1 MSKDSLTR
9 ITKYIGKYKGYVFGA
24 FIAAILSVVSSLI
37 GPMLV
42 GKSID
47 HMIGIGA
54 VDFGAIIKILIA
66 LALIYAVGI
75 LFVWLL
81 TYLTNCI
88 SYQTVNDMRHQ
99 LIDKVNTLPLKFYD
113 TNPHG
118 DTISRFTNDMD
129 AISDGMLQGISTLLT
144 GTVTI
149 IGAIGFMLYIS
160 PIMTV
165 VVLLSAPASFLMAR
179 FITKRSQQMFKA
191 QAKSLG
197 KLNGYVEE
205 IIGEQKVVKAF
216 NYEERSFIEFEEIN
230 NTLYSSGVKSQ
241 FYGSLSG
248 PTTRLVNNIT
258 FIAIGVIGSILAI
271 LGKLTVGDIS
281 SFLIYSNLFAKP
293 FNDITGVFTQLQSAV
308 ASAQRIFY
316 ILDMPSEK
324 PDDKD
329 AKSIKHSQGDI
340 NFNNVNFSYAP
351 DHPLIT
357 NFNLNVKPGSRIAIV
372 GRTGAGKTTLANLLM
387 RFYDVDSGSIS
398 VDGIDIKAISRD
410 SLRCSFGM
418 VLQDTWLF
426 SDSIRDNIAYGKPDA
441 TDEEVIAAAKAA
453 DAHGFIKCLPNGYN
467 TLISDAGENLS
478 QGQKQLLTI
487 ARVML
492 VDPPMLILDEATSN
506 IDTRTEIRIQKAFL
520 KMMEGRTSFV
530 IAHRLSTIREADLI
544 LVLDNGNIVESGTHN
559 QLLKNG
565 SYYEKLYNASVQRKF
580 FNCRKISL
588 PLRVSTRLDICS
600 PTENRSGTR
609 HL

>member
-1 MSKDSLTR
+1 MNKDTLTR
-9 ITKYIGKYKGYVFGA
+9 ILKYISKYKFYVFSA
-24 FIAAILSVVSSLI
+24 LIAAIFSVVSSLI
-37 GPMLV
+37 GPMLI

-47 HMIGIGA
+47 HMAGIGE
-54 VDFGAIIKILIA
+54 VDFGAIFKTLIV
-66 LALIYAVGI
+66 LAIVYAVGN

-81 TYLTNCI
+81 TYLANRI

-99 LIDKVNTLPLKFYD
+99 LIDKINTLPLKFYD
-113 TNPHG
+113 SNAHG
-118 DTISRFTNDMD
+118 DTISCFINDMD
-129 AISDGMLQGISTLLT
+129 AISDGMLQGISALLT
-144 GTVTI
+144 GIVTI
-149 IGAIGFMLYIS
+149 IGAIAFMLYIS

-191 QAKSLG
+191 QAESLG
-197 KLNGYVEE
+197 KLNGYIEE
-205 IIGEQKVVKAF
+205 IIGGQKVVQAF
-216 NYEERSFIEFEEIN
+216 NYEEHSFKEFEKIN

-258 FIAIGVIGSILAI
+258 YIAIGVIGSILAI

-293 FNDITGVFTQLQSAV
+293 FNDITGVFTQIQSAV

-316 ILDMPSEK
+316 ILDIPSEK
-324 PDDKD
+324 PDGKD
-329 AKSIKHSQGDI
+329 SINIKHSQGAI
-340 NFNNVNFSYAP
+340 SFNSVNFSY
-351 DHPLIT
+351 DLHHPLIT
-357 NFNLNVKPGSRIAIV
+357 NFNLNVKPGTRIAIV
-372 GRTGAGKTTLANLLM
+372 GQTGAGKTTLVNLLM
-387 RFYDVDSGSIS
+387 RFYDVDSGSIT
-398 VDGIDIKAISRD
+398 VDGIDIKTIARD
-410 SLRCSFGM
+410 DLRCNFGM
-418 VLQDTWLF
+418 VLQDSWLF
-426 SDSIRDNIAYGKPDA
+426 SGSIRDNIAYGKPDA

-453 DAHGFIKCLPNGYN
+453 GVHGFIKCLPNGYN

-492 VDPPMLILDEATSN
+492 VNPPMLILDEATSN
-506 IDTRTEIRIQKAFL
+506 IDTRTEIHIQKAFL
-520 KMMEGRTSFV
+520 KMIEGRTSFV

-565 SYYEKLYNASVQRKF
+565 SYYGKLYNSQFAPV
-580 FNCRKISL
+580 
-588 PLRVSTRLDICS
+588 
-600 PTENRSGTR
+600 
-609 HL
+609 

>member
-1 MSKDSLTR
+1 MSKDTLTR
-9 ITKYIGKYKGYVFGA
+9 ILRYMGKYKGYVFIA
-24 FIAAILSVVSSLI
+24 FIAAILSVVSSLM
-37 GPMLV
+37 GPMLI

-47 HMIGIGA
+47 RMMGVGG
-54 VDFGAIIKILIA
+54 VDFAAIFRILIL
-66 LALIYAVGI
+66 LAIVYATGN

-81 TYLTNCI
+81 TYLANLI
-88 SYQTVNDMRHQ
+88 SYRTVNDMRHQ
-99 LIDKVNTLPLKFYD
+99 LIDKINTLPLKFYD
-113 TNPHG
+113 SNAHG
-118 DTISRFTNDMD
+118 DTISCFINDMD

-144 GTVTI
+144 GIVTI
-149 IGAIGFMLYIS
+149 IGAIAFMMYIS

-165 VVLLSAPASFLMAR
+165 VVLLSAPASFMMAR
-179 FITKRSQQMFKA
+179 FITKRSQKMFKT
-191 QAKSLG
+191 QAESLG
-197 KLNGYVEE
+197 KLNGYIEE
-205 IIGEQKVVKAF
+205 IIGGQKVVQAF
-216 NYEERSFIEFEEIN
+216 NYEERSFKEFKKIN

-258 FIAIGVIGSILAI
+258 YIAIGVIGSILSI

-293 FNDITGVFTQLQSAV
+293 FNDITGVFTQIQSAV

-324 PDDKD
+324 PDGKD
-329 AKSIKHSQGDI
+329 SINIKHSQGAI
-340 NFNNVNFSYAP
+340 SFNDVNFSYNP
-351 DHPLIT
+351 KQPLIT
-357 NFNLNVKPGSRIAIV
+357 NFNLEVKPGTRVAIV
-372 GRTGAGKTTLANLLM
+372 GQTGAGKTTIVNLLM
-387 RFYDVDSGSIS
+387 RFYDIDSGSIT
-398 VDGIDIKAISRD
+398 VDGIDIKTIARED
-410 SLRCSFGM
+410 LRCSFGM
-418 VLQDTWLF
+418 VLQDSWLF
-426 SDSIRDNIAYGKPDA
+426 SGSIGENIAYGKPEA
-441 TDEEVIAAAKAA
+441 TDEEVIAAAKASG
-453 DAHGFIKCLPNGYN
+453 AHDFIKCLPKGYD

-506 IDTRTEIRIQKAFL
+506 IDTRTEIHIQKAFL

-544 LVLDNGNIVESGTHN
+544 LVLDNGNVVESGTHN

-565 SYYEKLYNASVQRKF
+565 SYYEKLYNSQFAPV
-580 FNCRKISL
+580 
-588 PLRVSTRLDICS
+588 
-600 PTENRSGTR
+600 
-609 HL
+609 

>member
-1 MSKDSLTR
+1 MSKDTLTR
-9 ITKYIGKYKGYVFGA
+9 ILRYMGKYKGYVFIA
-24 FIAAILSVVSSLI
+24 FIAAILSVVSSLM
-37 GPMLV
+37 GPMLI

-47 HMIGIGA
+47 RMMGVGG
-54 VDFGAIIKILIA
+54 VDFAAIFKILIL
-66 LALIYAVGI
+66 LAIVYATGN

-81 TYLTNCI
+81 TYLANLI
-88 SYQTVNDMRHQ
+88 SYRTVNDMRHQ
-99 LIDKVNTLPLKFYD
+99 LIDKINTLPLKFYD
-113 TNPHG
+113 SNAHG
-118 DTISRFTNDMD
+118 DTISCFINDMD

-144 GTVTI
+144 GIVTI
-149 IGAIGFMLYIS
+149 IGAIAFMMYIS

-179 FITKRSQQMFKA
+179 FITKRSQQMFKT
-191 QAKSLG
+191 QAESLG
-197 KLNGYVEE
+197 KLNGYIEE
-205 IIGEQKVVKAF
+205 IIGGQKVVQAF
-216 NYEERSFIEFEEIN
+216 NYEERSFKEFKKIN

-258 FIAIGVIGSILAI
+258 YIAIGVIGSILSI

-293 FNDITGVFTQLQSAV
+293 FNDITGVFTQIQSAV

-324 PDDKD
+324 PDGKD
-329 AKSIKHSQGDI
+329 SINIKHSQGAI
-340 NFNNVNFSYAP
+340 SFNDVNFSYNP
-351 DHPLIT
+351 KQPLIT
-357 NFNLNVKPGSRIAIV
+357 NFNLEVRPGTRVAIV
-372 GRTGAGKTTLANLLM
+372 GQTGAGKTTIVNLLM
-387 RFYDVDSGSIS
+387 RFYDIDSGSIT
-398 VDGIDIKAISRD
+398 VDGIDIKTIARED
-410 SLRCSFGM
+410 LRCSFGM
-418 VLQDTWLF
+418 VLQDSWLF
-426 SDSIRDNIAYGKPDA
+426 SGSIGENIAYGKPEA
-441 TDEEVIAAAKAA
+441 TDEEVIAAAKASG
-453 DAHGFIKCLPNGYN
+453 AHDFIKCLPKGYD

-506 IDTRTEIRIQKAFL
+506 IDTRTEIHIQKAFL

-544 LVLDNGNIVESGTHN
+544 LVLDNGNVVESGTHN

-565 SYYEKLYNASVQRKF
+565 SYYEKLYNSQFAPV
-580 FNCRKISL
+580 
-588 PLRVSTRLDICS
+588 
-600 PTENRSGTR
+600 
-609 HL
+609 